1 MNNKNFYVMLVNPP
15 WAGPNTFVDDEI
27 PFSIDDGVLLD
38 DTAFEFDVKLLVDKL
53 ASDPSGFPPCDIHKI
68 PGGGYLFSQ
77 RLVELLQRLGI
88 DNIQY
93 FNANVTY
100 QSNPQKLTYKAANIL
115 GVVSALDMDASEVVL
130 SRKGSV
136 IAIEKM
142 VLDEIRLQGHKM
154 VRLFESVMHV
164 IVHKTVKEAIETEG
178 FTGFMFVS
186 DDKFNMSML

>member
-1 MNNKNFYVMLVNPP
+1 MSNKNYYVMFADPP
-15 WAGPNTFVDDEI
+15 WAGPRAIADVET
-27 PFSIDDGVLLD
+27 PFSMDDGILLG
-38 DTAFEFDVKLLVDKL
+38 DTGYEFNVELLVDKQ
-53 ASDPSGFPPCDIHKI
+53 ASDPTAFPPCDIHKI
-68 PGGGYLFSQ
+68 RGGYLFSQ
-77 RLVELLQRLGI
+77 KLIDLLGRLGV

-100 QSNPQKLTYKAANIL
+100 QCNPQELAYKAANIL
-115 GVVSALDMDASEVVL
+115 GVISALDMDTSEVVL

-142 VLDEIRLQGHKM
+142 VLDEARLQGHKM

-164 IVHKTVKEAIETEG
+164 IVHKTVKEAIEAEG

-186 DDKFNMSML
+186 DDKFNMGML